1 LLDATVEQYA
11 DMVKLTTDLLNGGAA
26 PESDVIQARTQLD
39 TARVQNTD
47 IGVMRSQYEHA
58 IAVLIGKPPAEFTLA
73 YAPLSVEPPGIPV
86 GVPSQLLERRPDI
99 AASERRVA
107 EANEGI
113 GIARAAYFPSL
124 VLSATG
130 GLEGNSIAN
139 WFNWPSRFW
148 AVGPTMLETI
158 FDGGRRR
165 ATSEAALADYDA
177 TVANYRQTTLVAF
190 QDVEDNLAALRILEH
205 EAGQQKEAVLEARRG
220 VEIFKN
226 RYELGADP
234 YLQVVSAETIELL
247 NERNDVDILRRRM
260 DASVLLIKA
269 LGGGW
274 DVSKLPQISSMH

>member
-1 LLDATVEQYA
+1 
-11 DMVKLTTDLLNGGAA
+11 
-26 PESDVIQARTQLD
+26 
-39 TARVQNTD
+39 
-47 IGVMRSQYEHA
+47 MRSQYEHA